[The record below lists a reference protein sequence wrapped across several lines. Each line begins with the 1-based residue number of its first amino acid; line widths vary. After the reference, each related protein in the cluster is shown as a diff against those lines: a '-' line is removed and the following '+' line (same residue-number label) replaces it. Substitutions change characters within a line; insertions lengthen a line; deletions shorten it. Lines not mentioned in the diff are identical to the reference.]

1 MRVLNVEMT
10 WFEHIVVKNLNKDEQ
25 ALVHLDY
32 YKCRWK
38 FKCANLF
45 II

>member
-10 WFEHIVVKNLNKDEQ
+10 WFEHMVVKNLNKDEQ

-32 YKCRWK
+32 YKCR
-38 FKCANLF
+38 
-45 II
+45 